1 MARLS
6 TNVAIREWEWCRDNP
21 VCRVPMGKVNN
32 ARVRYC
38 DDETLAKIYQACP
51 VSSPVKETV
60 SMENFGLLTLVP

>member
-1 MARLS
+1 
-6 TNVAIREWEWCRDNP
+6 
-21 VCRVPMGKVNN
+21 MGKVNN

-60 SMENFGLLTLVP
+60 SMETSGF